1 MAWRRNQCAFEQFM
15 DQITR
20 IAVNCMQSLALQNET
35 LNAQVITGK
44 THIRA
49 ETSALQRTFRFTPL
63 GLASAFSRLVIHKVH
78 SYLIIS
84 LPCGVEVPG
93 TSS

>member
-63 GLASAFSRLVIHKVH
+63 GLAFCFFPGMAV
-78 SYLIIS
+78 
-84 LPCGVEVPG
+84 GVQQG
-93 TSS
+93 WALARAKGRGARR